1 VQVVLKLNRSRKK
14 NNKKERK
21 KERKRER
28 KKERKRIS
36 IVKDVD
42 GTIQNII
49 KYYASIR
56 NTIHAYRTCMQYS
69 DIKKEFMKELLY
81 IIQIIQ

>member
-1 VQVVLKLNRSRKK
+1 VQVVLKLNRSRKRIT
-14 NNKKERK
+14 RK

-42 GTIQNII
+42 GTIQNI